1 MQLSITASIPLFT
14 GGYRSALIRSANIE
28 RARAD
33 VAIQKSRY
41 ASEQE
46 LMSLML
52 EMRVAKQKM
61 ESAET
66 LEAAALRA
74 MLLSQT
80 ALENGLGTR
89 LTVSEAITNL
99 AKTRLNYQHAIFE
112 YRAAYYDWQLAV
124 GRGEEL

>member
-1 MQLSITASIPLFT
+1 MQLSLTASIPLFT
-14 GGYRSALIRSANIE
+14 GGYRSALIRSANID
-28 RARAD
+28 RARAEIT
-33 VAIQKSRY
+33 IQKSRN
-41 ASEQE
+41 AIEQE

-52 EMRVAKQKM
+52 KMRKAKQKM
-61 ESAET
+61 GAAET

-124 GRGEEL
+124 SRGGEL